1 MVTVAEKE
9 IVITRL
15 FDAPRTLV
23 FKVWTDPQHIA
34 KWWGPEGYSSTD
46 CKVDLRVGGNFS
58 LQLHGKGGDIH
69 PCAGTFRE
77 IVEPERIVYEAVQ
90 AEGAGCGAGLPPR
103 SVVTVT
109 FEDQQ
114 GKTLLTIHT
123 RLASI
128 LDRDAALES
137 GFGIGWESCLGR
149 LADYLTNT

>member
-1 MVTVAEKE
+1 MVTVADKE

-15 FDAPRTLV
+15 FDAPRALV
-23 FKVWTDPQHIA
+23 FKAWTDPKHLAI
-34 KWWGPEGYSSTD
+34 WWGPAGYSSKD
-46 CKVDLRVGGNFS
+46 CQVDLKVGGKFS
-58 LQLHGKGGDIH
+58 LLLHGTKGDVH
-69 PCAGTFRE
+69 PCCGMFRE
-77 IVEPERIVYEAVQ
+77 IVEPERIVYEGTLQ
-90 AEGAGCGAGLPPR
+90 EGAGCGAGLPPR

-137 GFGIGWESCLGR
+137 GFGPGWESCLER
-149 LADYLTNT
+149 LADYLITT